1 MATERKHPTDAHI
14 TRLYTLA
21 AQAGLDHA
29 GVKDELFA
37 RYGVDSTRDLSL
49 RQYEQFT
56 AFLEGMTWA
65 RCRAGSPNPAIKGPG
80 KLNSRADCAA
90 LLRREWPELFPRDEA
105 LAADLVEALDCWRLT
120 RLSGTLG
127 EGIASATIQQVGKAD
142 LRDVRR
148 ATAAYLT
155 GYTTRNERYFL
166 GMVRGAKR
174 DRLIIERRQ
183 QRQAKNDQR
192 KRSEAEGIA
201 QDVIARAGERPPV
214 PQALACPAGSAG
226 VSPAVCPYCEG
237 KSRLWYQAAED
248 APFVFVPCPWCV
260 TGRREL
266 LAQVQAGKRFDHVN
280 WPLVREQI
288 EERLARRALEKG
300 EAHESEHVRP
310 PGVNR

>member
-1 MATERKHPTDAHI
+1 MATPRNHPTDAHI

-21 AQAGLDHA
+21 TKAGLDHA

-37 RYGVDSTRDLSL
+37 RYGVDSSRDLSL

-56 AFLEGMTWA
+56 AFLEGMV
-65 RCRAGSPNPAIKGPG
+65 RAKMRGCGEAKRRGGEEAKGPG
-80 KLNSRADCAA
+80 KLNSRADCAG
-90 LLRREWPELFPRDEA
+90 LLQREWPEIFPRDEA

-183 QRQAKNDQR
+183 QRQAKDAQR
-192 KRSEAEGIA
+192 KRTDAEGIA
-201 QDVIARAGERPPV
+201 QDVIARAGERPSTPRLLDSSTC
-214 PQALACPAGSAG
+214 AACD
-226 VSPAVCPYCEG
+226 G
-237 KSRLWYQAAED
+237 KGRVWYQAAED
-248 APFVFVPCPWCV
+248 APFVFSPCPWCV